1 MRQCY
6 SSANFVCVQIILIE
20 RRLKRPFAPRWLQGF
35 RRGEQFLEATDHG
48 SRFWKTS
55 NVQSSS
61 LRIAQAIIVGRAV
74 ILAQPMSALPHSNQ
88 FEAQKEASRFGWLL
102 YGTEKDMYEIHGG
115 CGFSKKL
122 LHILSQITYCAARLQ
137 QEAESPIIP
146 MTANSLHDVL
156 LQMRQWSPESKPWEA
171 AQSGP
176 AVIDWVRTQP
186 EGFEIDTNASMQG

>member
-1 MRQCY
+1 
-6 SSANFVCVQIILIE
+6 VQIVLTE

-61 LRIAQAIIVGRAV
+61 LRISQAIIVGRAV

-102 YGTEKDMYEIHGG
+102 YSTEKDMYEIHGG

-122 LHILSQITYCAARLQ
+122 LHILSQITYCAARLPQ
-137 QEAESPIIP
+137 LVVLVMASGGVISQPILCDIDP
-146 MTANSLHDVL
+146 RSLDMVRL
-156 LQMRQWSPESKPWEA
+156 NFWSCPIQCA
-171 AQSGP
+171 A
-176 AVIDWVRTQP
+176 AV
-186 EGFEIDTNASMQG
+186 A